1 MTHPEPV
8 AASVIIPVY
17 NGANYITQQLDALA
31 AQTGNP
37 SFEVLICDN
46 GSTDSTSTVVESYS
60 APYPLRV
67 VDASQ
72 CAGASH
78 ARNMGA
84 VQAAGDVLIFCD
96 GDDLVEPDWVVSHLH
111 VQNLYSPVIASGSL
125 LHDRV
130 NTPEVL
136 QAYGLE
142 PGDDQK
148 TLSTRTRIFYDDE
161 LTPYAGFLPTVA
173 GGNFSIPRRVY
184 LEAGGMDSSYKSSEE
199 TDFAWRVQLAGVP
212 AALTHGPLLHYIL
225 RDKPKRIFHQQRAY
239 QKYKVLL
246 WVHYR
251 QHGMRGPST
260 KASILEVLRQA
271 PKLINPTTRF
281 RAAYLAGGNL
291 GALEGILQY
300 RILKRIPKPLR
311 LDTAPITEE

>member
-1 MTHPEPV
+1 MTRPKPI

-46 GSTDSTSTVVESYS
+46 GSTDGTRAVVEGYN

-67 VDASQ
+67 IDASQ
-72 CAGASH
+72 RGGASH

-84 VQAAGDVLIFCD
+84 VQAAGDILIFCD

-136 QAYGLE
+136 RAYGLE

-148 TLSTRTRIFYDDE
+148 TLSTRTRILYDEE
-161 LTPYAGFLPTVA
+161 LT
-173 GGNFSIPRRVY
+173 
-184 LEAGGMDSSYKSSEE
+184 
-199 TDFAWRVQLAGVP
+199 
-212 AALTHGPLLHYIL
+212 
-225 RDKPKRIFHQQRAY
+225 
-239 QKYKVLL
+239 
-246 WVHYR
+246 
-251 QHGMRGPST
+251 
-260 KASILEVLRQA
+260 
-271 PKLINPTTRF
+271 
-281 RAAYLAGGNL
+281 
-291 GALEGILQY
+291 
-300 RILKRIPKPLR
+300 
-311 LDTAPITEE
+311 

>member
-1 MTHPEPV
+1 MTHPKSV

-37 SFEVLICDN
+37 SFEVLVCDN
-46 GSTDSTSTVVESYS
+46 GSTDDTRAVVESYNAS
-60 APYPLRV
+60 YPLRV

-72 CAGASH
+72 RAGASH

-84 VQAAGDVLIFCD
+84 VQAMGDVLIFCD
-96 GDDLVEPDWVVSHLH
+96 GDDLVEPDWVASHLH

-136 QAYGLE
+136 RAYGLE

-161 LTPYAGFLPTVA
+161 LTP
-173 GGNFSIPRRVY
+173 
-184 LEAGGMDSSYKSSEE
+184 
-199 TDFAWRVQLAGVP
+199 
-212 AALTHGPLLHYIL
+212 
-225 RDKPKRIFHQQRAY
+225 
-239 QKYKVLL
+239 
-246 WVHYR
+246 
-251 QHGMRGPST
+251 
-260 KASILEVLRQA
+260 
-271 PKLINPTTRF
+271 
-281 RAAYLAGGNL
+281 
-291 GALEGILQY
+291 
-300 RILKRIPKPLR
+300 
-311 LDTAPITEE
+311 